1 MRRHAMSE
9 VSLRLWLEQHG
20 LSLSI
25 VWDPM
30 DRQRF
35 LLGLGL
41 TLLLSL
47 ASIALSLLI
56 GAVGAAGLGSRQGLW
71 RGISGAYVALF
82 RNTPLLVQLFFF
94 YFGLGALLPLVDGV
108 RLLNGTQWAI
118 IVIALHSGAFQA
130 VNLRAGIDAVP
141 RAILQAAAALGMQ
154 ERTVLRHIVLP
165 LALRNSLPAMGNTVV
180 QTIKSTSI
188 AYAIAVPE
196 LLYASNRIWSDN
208 FNVAEMMQVLLLVWL
223 VLIGLSSWL
232 LRRLEHHL
240 RLPGQE
246 LPNAA

>member
-1 MRRHAMSE
+1 MSE

-56 GAVGAAGLGSRQGLW
+56 GAIGAAGLGSRQGLW

-141 RAILQAAAALGMQ
+141 RATLQAAAALGMQ
-154 ERTVLRHIVLP
+154 ERTVLRHVVLP

>member
-1 MRRHAMSE
+1 MSE
-9 VSLRLWLEQHG
+9 VNLRLWLEQHG

-56 GAVGAAGLGSRQGLW
+56 GVVGAAGLGSRQGLW

-94 YFGLGALLPLVDGV
+94 YFGVGALLPLVDGV

-130 VNLRAGIDAVP
+130 VNLRAGIDGVP
-141 RAILQAAAALGMQ
+141 RATLQAAAALGMQ

-208 FNVAEMMQVLLLVWL
+208 FNVAEMMQVLLLIWL
-223 VLIGLSSWL
+223 LLIGLSSWL
-232 LRRLEHHL
+232 LRRLEYHL

-246 LPNAA
+246 LPNAV

>member
-1 MRRHAMSE
+1 MSE
-9 VSLRLWLEQHG
+9 VNLRLWLEQHG

-56 GAVGAAGLGSRQGLW
+56 GVVGAAGLGSRQGLW

-94 YFGLGALLPLVDGV
+94 YFGVGALLPLVDGV

-130 VNLRAGIDAVP
+130 VNLRAGIDGVP
-141 RAILQAAAALGMQ
+141 RATLQAAAALGMQ
-154 ERTVLRHIVLP
+154 ERTVLRHLVLP

-223 VLIGLSSWL
+223 LLIGLSSWL
-232 LRRLEHHL
+232 LRRLEYHL

-246 LPNAA
+246 LPNAV

>member
-1 MRRHAMSE
+1 
-9 VSLRLWLEQHG
+9 
-20 LSLSI
+20 
-25 VWDPM
+25 M

-56 GAVGAAGLGSRQGLW
+56 GVVGAAGLGSRQGLW

-94 YFGLGALLPLVDGV
+94 YFGVGALLPLVDGV

-130 VNLRAGIDAVP
+130 VNLRAGIDGVP
-141 RAILQAAAALGMQ
+141 RATLQAAAALGMQ

-223 VLIGLSSWL
+223 LLIGLSSWL
-232 LRRLEHHL
+232 LRRLEYHL

>member
-1 MRRHAMSE
+1 MSE
-9 VSLRLWLEQHG
+9 INLRLWLEQHG

-25 VWDPM
+25 LWDPM

-41 TLLLSL
+41 TLLLL
-47 ASIALSLLI
+47 VASIALSLVMGIL
-56 GAVGAAGLGSRQGLW
+56 GAAGLGSRRPLW
-71 RGISGAYVALF
+71 RHLSAAYIALF

-94 YFGLGALLPLVDGV
+94 YFGVGALLPLVDGASV

-130 VNLRAGIDAVP
+130 ENLRAGIDAVP
-141 RAILQAAAALGMQ
+141 RATLDAAAALGLHG
-154 ERTVLRHIVLP
+154 RTVLRHIVLP

-223 VLIGLSSWL
+223 LLIGLSSWL
-232 LRRLEHHL
+232 LRRLEDYL

-246 LPNAA
+246 LPDAA

>member
-1 MRRHAMSE
+1 MSE
-9 VSLRLWLEQHG
+9 VNLRLWLEQHG

-56 GAVGAAGLGSRQGLW
+56 GVVGAAGLGSRQGLW

-94 YFGLGALLPLVDGV
+94 YFGVGALLPLVDGV

-130 VNLRAGIDAVP
+130 VNLRAGIDGVP
-141 RAILQAAAALGMQ
+141 RATLQAAAALGMQ

-223 VLIGLSSWL
+223 LLIGLSSWL
-232 LRRLEHHL
+232 LRRLEYHL

>member
-1 MRRHAMSE
+1 MSE

-56 GAVGAAGLGSRQGLW
+56 GVVGAAGLGSRQGLW

-94 YFGLGALLPLVDGV
+94 YFGVGALLPLVDGV

-130 VNLRAGIDAVP
+130 VNLRAGIDGVP
-141 RAILQAAAALGMQ
+141 RTTLQAAAALGMQ

-223 VLIGLSSWL
+223 LLIGLSSWL
-232 LRRLEHHL
+232 LRRLEYHL

>member
-1 MRRHAMSE
+1 MSE

-56 GAVGAAGLGSRQGLW
+56 GAAGAAGLGSRQGLW

-141 RAILQAAAALGMQ
+141 RATLQAAAALGMQ

>member
-1 MRRHAMSE
+1 MNE

-56 GAVGAAGLGSRQGLW
+56 GVVGAAGLGSRQGLW

-94 YFGLGALLPLVDGV
+94 YFGVGALLPLVDGV

-141 RAILQAAAALGMQ
+141 RATRQAAAALGMQ
-154 ERTVLRHIVLP
+154 EPTVLRHIVLP

-180 QTIKSTSI
+180 QTIKSTSV

-223 VLIGLSSWL
+223 LLIGLSSWL
-232 LRRLEHHL
+232 LRRLENHL

>member
-1 MRRHAMSE
+1 MSE
-9 VSLRLWLEQHG
+9 ANLRLWLEQHD
-20 LSLSI
+20 LLLSI

-41 TLLLSL
+41 TLLLSV
-47 ASIALSLLI
+47 ASIVLSLLI
-56 GAVGAAGLGSRQGLW
+56 GVLGAASLGSRQRLL
-71 RGISGAYVALF
+71 RGASAAYVALF

-94 YFGLGALLPLVDGV
+94 YFGVGALLPLIDDGSGASV

-130 VNLRAGIDAVP
+130 EALRAGIDAVP
-141 RAILQAAAALGMQ
+141 RATLDAAAALGMQ

-223 VLIGLSSWL
+223 LLIGLSSWL
-232 LRRLEHHL
+232 LRRLERHL

-246 LPNAA
+246 LPDAA

>member
-1 MRRHAMSE
+1 MSE
-9 VSLRLWLEQHG
+9 VNLRLWLEQHG

-56 GAVGAAGLGSRQGLW
+56 GVVGAAGLGSRQGLW

-94 YFGLGALLPLVDGV
+94 YFGVGALLPLVDGV

-130 VNLRAGIDAVP
+130 VNLRAGIDGVP
-141 RAILQAAAALGMQ
+141 RATLQAAAALGMQ

-223 VLIGLSSWL
+223 LLIGLSSWL
-232 LRRLEHHL
+232 LRRLEYHL

-246 LPNAA
+246 LPNAV

>member
-1 MRRHAMSE
+1 MSE

-25 VWDPM
+25 VWDPI

-56 GAVGAAGLGSRQGLW
+56 GVVGAAGLGSRQGLW

-94 YFGLGALLPLVDGV
+94 YFGVGALLPLVDGV

-130 VNLRAGIDAVP
+130 VNLRAGIDGVP
-141 RAILQAAAALGMQ
+141 RATLQAAAALGMQ

-223 VLIGLSSWL
+223 LLIGLSSWL
-232 LRRLEHHL
+232 LRRLEYHL

>member
-1 MRRHAMSE
+1 MSE
-9 VSLRLWLEQHG
+9 ISLRLWLEQHG
-20 LSLSI
+20 LLLSI

-41 TLLLSL
+41 TLGLSVASIGLSL
-47 ASIALSLLI
+47 IL
-56 GAVGAAGLGSRQGLW
+56 GVFGAAGLGSRRPLW
-71 RGISGAYVALF
+71 RGISSAYVALF

-94 YFGLGALLPLVDGV
+94 YFGVGALLPLVDGV

-118 IVIALHSGAFQA
+118 IVIGLHNGAFQA
-130 VNLRAGIDAVP
+130 QNLRAGIDAVP
-141 RAILQAAAALGMQ
+141 HSTLQAAAAFGLQG
-154 ERTVLRHIVLP
+154 RTVLVHIVLP

-208 FNVAEMMQVLLLVWL
+208 FNVAEMMQVLLVVWL
-223 VLIGLSSWL
+223 LLIGVSSWL
-232 LRRLEHHL
+232 LRRLEAHL

-246 LPNAA
+246 LPDAT

>member
-1 MRRHAMSE
+1 MSE

-56 GAVGAAGLGSRQGLW
+56 GVVGAAGLGSRQGLW

-94 YFGLGALLPLVDGV
+94 YFGVGALLPLVDGV

-141 RAILQAAAALGMQ
+141 RTTLQAAAALGMQ

-223 VLIGLSSWL
+223 LLIGLSSWL
-232 LRRLEHHL
+232 LRRLEYHL

>member
-1 MRRHAMSE
+1 MSE
-9 VSLRLWLEQHG
+9 VNLRLWLEQHG

-56 GAVGAAGLGSRQGLW
+56 GVVGAAGLGSRQGLW

-94 YFGLGALLPLVDGV
+94 YFGVGALLPLVDGV

-130 VNLRAGIDAVP
+130 VNLRAGIDGVP
-141 RAILQAAAALGMQ
+141 RATLQAAAALGMQ
-154 ERTVLRHIVLP
+154 ERTVLRHLVLP

-223 VLIGLSSWL
+223 LLIGLSSWL
-232 LRRLEHHL
+232 LRRLEYHL

>member
-1 MRRHAMSE
+1 
-9 VSLRLWLEQHG
+9 
-20 LSLSI
+20 
-25 VWDPM
+25 
-30 DRQRF
+30 
-35 LLGLGL
+35 
-41 TLLLSL
+41 
-47 ASIALSLLI
+47 
-56 GAVGAAGLGSRQGLW
+56 
-71 RGISGAYVALF
+71 
-82 RNTPLLVQLFFF
+82 
-94 YFGLGALLPLVDGV
+94 
-108 RLLNGTQWAI
+108 
-118 IVIALHSGAFQA
+118 
-130 VNLRAGIDAVP
+130 
-141 RAILQAAAALGMQ
+141 MQ

-223 VLIGLSSWL
+223 LLIGLSSWL
-232 LRRLEHHL
+232 LRRLEYHL

>member
-1 MRRHAMSE
+1 MSE

-56 GAVGAAGLGSRQGLW
+56 GAAGAAGLGSRQGLW

-141 RAILQAAAALGMQ
+141 RATLQAAAALGMQ
-154 ERTVLRHIVLP
+154 ERTVLRHVVLP

>member
-1 MRRHAMSE
+1 MSE

-56 GAVGAAGLGSRQGLW
+56 GVVGAAGLGSRQGLW

-94 YFGLGALLPLVDGV
+94 YFGVGALLPLVDGV

-130 VNLRAGIDAVP
+130 VNLRAGIDGVP
-141 RAILQAAAALGMQ
+141 RATLQAAAALGMQ

-223 VLIGLSSWL
+223 LLIGLSSWL
-232 LRRLEHHL
+232 LRRLEYHL

>member
-1 MRRHAMSE
+1 MSE

-25 VWDPM
+25 VWDPV

-141 RAILQAAAALGMQ
+141 RATLQAAAALGMQ

>member
-1 MRRHAMSE
+1 MSE
-9 VSLRLWLEQHG
+9 ANLRLWLEQHG

-25 VWDPM
+25 LWDPM

-41 TLLLSL
+41 TLLLSV
-47 ASIALSLLI
+47 ASIALSLVI
-56 GAVGAAGLGSRQGLW
+56 GVWGAAGLGSRRLPW
-71 RGISGAYVALF
+71 RQLSAGYVALF

-94 YFGLGALLPLVDGV
+94 YFGVGAWLPLADDTSV

-130 VNLRAGIDAVP
+130 ENLRAGIDAVP
-141 RAILQAAAALGMQ
+141 RATLDAAAALGMQ
-154 ERTVLRHIVLP
+154 GVTVLRHIVLP

-223 VLIGLSSWL
+223 LLIGASSWL
-232 LRRLEHHL
+232 LRRLENHL

-246 LPNAA
+246 LPDAA

>member
-1 MRRHAMSE
+1 MSE
-9 VSLRLWLEQHG
+9 VNLRLWLEQHG

-56 GAVGAAGLGSRQGLW
+56 GVVGAAGLGSRQGLW

-94 YFGLGALLPLVDGV
+94 YFGVGALLPLVDGV

-130 VNLRAGIDAVP
+130 VNLRAGIDGVP
-141 RAILQAAAALGMQ
+141 RATLQAAAALGMQ

-208 FNVAEMMQVLLLVWL
+208 FNVAEMMQVLLLIWL
-223 VLIGLSSWL
+223 LLIGLSSWL
-232 LRRLEHHL
+232 LRRLEYHL

>member
-1 MRRHAMSE
+1 MSE
-9 VSLRLWLEQHG
+9 VNLRPWLEQHG

-56 GAVGAAGLGSRQGLW
+56 GVVGAAGLGSRQGLW

-94 YFGLGALLPLVDGV
+94 YFGVGALLPLVDGV

-141 RAILQAAAALGMQ
+141 RATLQAAAALGMQ

-223 VLIGLSSWL
+223 LLIGLSSWL
-232 LRRLEHHL
+232 LRRLEYHL

>member
-1 MRRHAMSE
+1 MSE
-9 VSLRLWLEQHG
+9 VNLRLWLEQHG

-25 VWDPM
+25 VWDPI

-56 GAVGAAGLGSRQGLW
+56 GVVGAAGLGSRQGLW

-94 YFGLGALLPLVDGV
+94 YFGVGALLPLVDGV

-130 VNLRAGIDAVP
+130 VNLRAGIDGVP
-141 RAILQAAAALGMQ
+141 RATLQAAAALGMQ

-223 VLIGLSSWL
+223 LLIGLSSWL
-232 LRRLEHHL
+232 LRRLEYHL

>member
-1 MRRHAMSE
+1 MSE

-141 RAILQAAAALGMQ
+141 RATLQAAAALGMQ

>member
-1 MRRHAMSE
+1 MSE
-9 VSLRLWLEQHG
+9 VNLRLWLEQHG

-56 GAVGAAGLGSRQGLW
+56 GVVGAAGLGSRQGLW

-94 YFGLGALLPLVDGV
+94 YFGVGALLPLVDGV

-130 VNLRAGIDAVP
+130 VNLRAGIDGVP
-141 RAILQAAAALGMQ
+141 RATLQAAAALGME

-223 VLIGLSSWL
+223 LLIGLSSWL
-232 LRRLEHHL
+232 LRRLEYHL

>member
-9 VSLRLWLEQHG
+9 VNLRLWLEQHG

-56 GAVGAAGLGSRQGLW
+56 GVVGAAGLGSRQGLW

-94 YFGLGALLPLVDGV
+94 YFGVGALLPLVDGV

-130 VNLRAGIDAVP
+130 VNLRAGIDGVP
-141 RAILQAAAALGMQ
+141 RATLQAAAALGMQ

-223 VLIGLSSWL
+223 LLIGLSSWL
-232 LRRLEHHL
+232 LRRLEYHL

-246 LPNAA
+246 LPNAV

>member
-1 MRRHAMSE
+1 MSE
-9 VSLRLWLEQHG
+9 VNLSLWLEQHG

-25 VWDPM
+25 VWDPI

-56 GAVGAAGLGSRQGLW
+56 GVVGAAGLGSRQGLW

-94 YFGLGALLPLVDGV
+94 YFGVGALLPLVDGV

-118 IVIALHSGAFQA
+118 IVIALHRGAFQA
-130 VNLRAGIDAVP
+130 VNRRAGIDGVP
-141 RAILQAAAALGMQ
+141 RATLQAAAALGMQ

-223 VLIGLSSWL
+223 LLIGLSSWL
-232 LRRLEHHL
+232 LRRLEYHL

>member
-1 MRRHAMSE
+1 MSE

-56 GAVGAAGLGSRQGLW
+56 GVVGAAGLGSRQGLW

-94 YFGLGALLPLVDGV
+94 YFGVGALLPLVDGV

-130 VNLRAGIDAVP
+130 VNLRAGIDGVP
-141 RAILQAAAALGMQ
+141 RATLQAAAALGMQ

-223 VLIGLSSWL
+223 LLIGLSSWL
-232 LRRLEHHL
+232 LRRLEYHL

-246 LPNAA
+246 LPNAV

>member
-1 MRRHAMSE
+1 MSE

-56 GAVGAAGLGSRQGLW
+56 GVVGAAGLGSRQGLW

-94 YFGLGALLPLVDGV
+94 YFGVGALLPLVDGV

-130 VNLRAGIDAVP
+130 VNLRAGIAAVP
-141 RAILQAAAALGMQ
+141 RATLQAAAALGMQ

-223 VLIGLSSWL
+223 LLIGLSSWL
-232 LRRLEHHL
+232 LRRLEYHL

>member
-1 MRRHAMSE
+1 MSE
-9 VSLRLWLEQHG
+9 INLRLWLEQHG
-20 LSLSI
+20 LLLSI
-25 VWDPM
+25 LWDPM
-30 DRQRF
+30 DRQRL
-35 LLGLGL
+35 LLGLCL
-41 TLLLSL
+41 TLLLSV
-47 ASIALSLLI
+47 ASIALSLVI
-56 GAVGAAGLGSRQGLW
+56 GVFGAAGLGSRQPLL
-71 RGISGAYVALF
+71 RKLSAAYVALF

-94 YFGLGALLPLVDGV
+94 YFGVGALLPLVDGGNV

-130 VNLRAGIDAVP
+130 ENLRAGIDAVP
-141 RAILQAAAALGMQ
+141 RATLDAAAALGMHG
-154 ERTVLRHIVLP
+154 RTVLRHIVLP

-180 QTIKSTSI
+180 QTVKSTSI

-223 VLIGLSSWL
+223 LLIGASSWL
-232 LRRLEHHL
+232 LRRLETRL

-246 LPNAA
+246 LPDAA

>member
-1 MRRHAMSE
+1 MSE
-9 VSLRLWLEQHG
+9 VNLRLWLEQHG

-56 GAVGAAGLGSRQGLW
+56 GVVGAAGLGSRQGLW
-71 RGISGAYVALF
+71 RGISDAYVALF

-94 YFGLGALLPLVDGV
+94 YFGVGALLPLVDGV

-130 VNLRAGIDAVP
+130 VNLRAGIDGVP
-141 RAILQAAAALGMQ
+141 RATLQAATALGMQ

-223 VLIGLSSWL
+223 LLIGLSSWL
-232 LRRLEHHL
+232 LRRLEYHL

>member
-1 MRRHAMSE
+1 MSE
-9 VSLRLWLEQHG
+9 INLRLWLEQHG
-20 LSLSI
+20 LLLSI
-25 VWDPM
+25 LWDPM

-41 TLLLSL
+41 TLLLSV
-47 ASIALSLLI
+47 ASIGLSLVI
-56 GAVGAAGLGSRQGLW
+56 GVFGAAGLGARRTVW
-71 RGISGAYVALF
+71 RGLSSAYIALF

-94 YFGLGALLPLVDGV
+94 YFGVGALLPLVDGV

-130 VNLRAGIDAVP
+130 QNLRAGIDAVP
-141 RAILQAAAALGMQ
+141 RSTLAAAAALGMHG
-154 ERTVLRHIVLP
+154 RTVLLHIVLP

-208 FNVAEMMQVLLLVWL
+208 FNVAEMMQVLLVVWL
-223 VLIGLSSWL
+223 LLIGLSSWL
-232 LRRLEHHL
+232 LRRLEEHL

-246 LPNAA
+246 LPDAA